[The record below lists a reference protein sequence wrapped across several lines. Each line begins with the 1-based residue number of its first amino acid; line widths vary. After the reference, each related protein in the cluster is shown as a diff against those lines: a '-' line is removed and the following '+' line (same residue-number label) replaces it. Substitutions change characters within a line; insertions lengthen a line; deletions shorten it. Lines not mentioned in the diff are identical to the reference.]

1 MDEWWADEIFIG
13 EYSDES
19 SLDLDDEDYIKNSTS
34 LTRQFIVI
42 PSESDGN
49 WLFNTLKQCVFFGMQ
64 SSSFDI
70 WTEIWKYIEKKK
82 EAYQSFY
89 EGNIENLLL
98 NMRRDGYWGTNFE
111 LLDFSDLMRININI
125 YILH

>member
-1 MDEWWADEIFIG
+1 
-13 EYSDES
+13 
-19 SLDLDDEDYIKNSTS
+19 
-34 LTRQFIVI
+34 
-42 PSESDGN
+42 
-49 WLFNTLKQCVFFGMQ
+49 MQ

-125 YILH
+125 YTSLNQDHQEFAINHPHNTNEINTFLRNWRHYEGLQMHENEQLFELPAQN